1 MITRI
6 RMKLG
11 RNVIRRALRELKNLH
26 RWNGLYGMDTNQ
38 FQSEISFYENMIR
51 RVLDKPNIPIAVR
64 EQWRKKLS
72 NNKPI

>member
-11 RNVIRRALRELKNLH
+11 RNAIRRALRELEKLQLSNAV
-26 RWNGLYGMDTNQ
+26 YGMDTNQ

>member
-11 RNVIRRALRELKNLH
+11 RNAIRRALRELEKLQLSNAV
-26 RWNGLYGMDTNQ
+26 YGMDTNQ

-51 RVLDKPNIPIAVR
+51 RVLDKPNIPISVR